1 MTAAGW
7 YPDPSGQPAQR
18 YWDGAAW
25 SEHVRAATDWTA
37 PPTQRR
43 ASRVNAP
50 CLVLVG
56 VGAVLLVL
64 SFAASTWWEF
74 IDNGDG
80 TGAPT
85 LSFSDLHSMTGLP
98 SFLTMYFGWLGWV
111 TLVLAIAC
119 GVLAGF
125 LAGNWH
131 GAGVLFSLLG
141 FGLLIGA
148 MFNFV
153 DKVGATLTDFAYG
166 PWLGVAGFA
175 LCAFGAAVP
184 AANAEK
190 PPHP

>member
-1 MTAAGW
+1 MASAGW

-25 SEHVRAATDWTA
+25 SEHVRPATDWTA
-37 PPTQRR
+37 LPQGR
-43 ASRVNAP
+43 AARVNAP

-56 VGAVLLVL
+56 LGAVLLVL

-85 LSFSDLHSMTGLP
+85 LSFSDLHRMTGLP
-98 SFLTMYFGWLGWV
+98 SYLTMYFGWLGWV

-119 GVLAGF
+119 GVLAGI
-125 LAGNWH
+125 LAGNWR
-131 GAGVLFSLLG
+131 GAGVLFGLLG

-148 MFNFV
+148 MFNFA
-153 DKVGATLTDFAYG
+153 DKVGASLTDFAYG
-166 PWLGVAGFA
+166 PWPGVAGFA

-184 AANAEK
+184 AVNAGM